1 MGCVLT
7 KSDSDCAGR
16 LAGWG
21 HSEGPGPPLAPLTTK
36 DGVVLAQSPRE
47 AQAPALPGPALAWA
61 WGSKRPL
68 GSEASWTLGPSLI
81 PAGRTCPEAARS
93 IPQLASPS
101 EKGPNS
107 AGPPYVSLLGA
118 TC

>member
-21 HSEGPGPPLAPLTTK
+21 HSEGPGPPLAPLTTR
-36 DGVVLAQSPRE
+36 DGMVLAQSPRE
-47 AQAPALPGPALAWA
+47 AEAPALPGLALAWT
-61 WGSKRPL
+61 WGSKPPWAVR
-68 GSEASWTLGPSLI
+68 
-81 PAGRTCPEAARS
+81 PAGLGDPASPRREDVS
-93 IPQLASPS
+93 GSSQVHPQLAYPS
-101 EKGPNS
+101 ENGPDS
-107 AGPPYVSLLGA
+107 AGPTYMSLLGA